1 MTLNLLDCC
10 ISYVILKL
18 RNLVAFRNIQ
28 TKDRP
33 NAGMRFCLK
42 ACQCYSVAHLCVPI
56 FIIFLAQKA
65 NYVGS
70 LTQSST
76 VCLGTGPDGD
86 VFIPLKD
93 LLPMVHPNDIV
104 FDGK

>member
-1 MTLNLLDCC
+1 MPSLSTNQHSVILPS
-10 ISYVILKL
+10 IYVIISEMFV
-18 RNLVAFRNIQ
+18 LVS
-28 TKDRP
+28 
-33 NAGMRFCLK
+33 L
-42 ACQCYSVAHLCVPI
+42 
-56 FIIFLAQKA
+56 QKA

-86 VFIPLKD
+86 VYIPLKD
-93 LLPMVHPNDIV
+93 LLPMVHPSDII

>member
-1 MTLNLLDCC
+1 M
-10 ISYVILKL
+10 
-18 RNLVAFRNIQ
+18 
-28 TKDRP
+28 
-33 NAGMRFCLK
+33 
-42 ACQCYSVAHLCVPI
+42 
-56 FIIFLAQKA
+56 IFLAQKA

>member
-1 MTLNLLDCC
+1 M
-10 ISYVILKL
+10 
-18 RNLVAFRNIQ
+18 
-28 TKDRP
+28 
-33 NAGMRFCLK
+33 
-42 ACQCYSVAHLCVPI
+42 I
-56 FIIFLAQKA
+56 FVSFFFLPKKA

-86 VFIPLKD
+86 VYIPLKD

-104 FDGK
+104 FDGKLNKSRCELIEDSVH

>member
-1 MTLNLLDCC
+1 MF
-10 ISYVILKL
+10 V
-18 RNLVAFRNIQ
+18 LVS
-28 TKDRP
+28 
-33 NAGMRFCLK
+33 L
-42 ACQCYSVAHLCVPI
+42 
-56 FIIFLAQKA
+56 QKA

-86 VFIPLKD
+86 VYIPLKD
-93 LLPMVHPNDIV
+93 LLPMVHPNEII